1 MNLKSLLL
9 VGACGLALAS
19 CGGGSV
25 GSGSATRDVLVVS
38 NNWSGTADF
47 VDVNTFQR
55 LMRLNIVPDKA
66 EREAEINSNPDRLGY
81 FLAIRQLI
89 GEGHDQ

>member
-9 VGACGLALAS
+9 VGACGLALPS

-55 LMRLNIVPDKA
+55 LMRLNIVPA
-66 EREAEINSNPDRLGY
+66 RPSARRRST
-81 FLAIRQLI
+81 AIRIASGISLRFAN
-89 GEGHDQ
+89 